1 MMCGLDLELGI
12 NRNTR
17 ESKRSRKKRGE
28 KYSLLTE
35 IPNTVPIC
43 THLAKHRRSGPTSN
57 AAVAD
62 QTRRAGKLIERRAS
76 FTPST
81 SEYL

>member
-35 IPNTVPIC
+35 IIRYLSVPTWQSIAGAGRPA
-43 THLAKHRRSGPTSN
+43 TPQSPTKP
-57 AAVAD
+57 
-62 QTRRAGKLIERRAS
+62 GGRAS
-76 FTPST
+76 
-81 SEYL
+81 